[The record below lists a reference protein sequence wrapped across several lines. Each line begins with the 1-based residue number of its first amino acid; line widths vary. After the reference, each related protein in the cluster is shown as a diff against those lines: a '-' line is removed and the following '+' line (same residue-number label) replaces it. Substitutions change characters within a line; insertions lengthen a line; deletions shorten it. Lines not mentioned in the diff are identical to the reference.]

1 MEVNLSP
8 SLATDAPLDA
18 AIKSNLIC
26 EALTLVGVK
35 KPENKRFDMG
45 MKFLKK
51 SSMNSSK
58 NTSRLS
64 TSKNDTNN
72 QQQSTN
78 KDNSA
83 ATVSSQN
90 NPFRS
95 KVNFNKPE
103 GVESIVENDF
113 FAKNKILFD
122 KIHVSKACF
131 FI

>member
-26 EALTLVGVK
+26 EALTLVGVR

-51 SSMNSSK
+51 SSKNSSK

-64 TSKNDTNN
+64 TSKNDNN
-72 QQQSTN
+72 QLQQPS
-78 KDNSA
+78 KDNKVS
-83 ATVSSQN
+83 TVSS
-90 NPFRS
+90 
-95 KVNFNKPE
+95 
-103 GVESIVENDF
+103 
-113 FAKNKILFD
+113 
-122 KIHVSKACF
+122 
-131 FI
+131 